1 MSKQPFQELISGDV
15 PVLIDY
21 TATWCG
27 PCQAFSPILQ
37 QFKDEMKDQVR
48 IIKVDIDKNQSFA
61 NEMGIQSVPTVD
73 LYHQG
78 KLKWSASGV
87 QTLETLKDQVNS
99 LVGA

>member
-1 MSKQPFQELISGDV
+1 
-15 PVLIDY
+15 
-21 TATWCG
+21 
-27 PCQAFSPILQ
+27 
-37 QFKDEMKDQVR
+37 MKDQVR

-61 NEMGIQSVPTVD
+61 NEMGIQSVPTVH